1 MNLWGNIT
9 FYIGKIKREKCIE
22 SIAKVITNPGNAVST
37 EKSSDRIAV
46 LSLQLNPEG
55 KYIED
60 SLSLSTV
67 IWALNAL
74 KNEKANLSEVISS
87 KKYQIDVKDLSDT
100 YFDEDKTQKKIEE
113 DEDLQNEKDELPRF
127 VAEAVTWS
135 DLKKLYKY
143 VCNTYIKNN
152 IDIQNDED
160 LQDVYG
166 ISFQMFV
173 DQKTRKTNEND
184 YLGLNH
190 DYFSNDIQIVLNKFQ
205 SGELSRDVYMG
216 QDLIDYIN
224 ILNESSSNRKR
235 INLVKAESKEKLYDA
250 LSDDKKCTT
259 RKMAIAFY
267 ASTNATSSN

>member
-152 IDIQNDED
+152 INIQNDED

-166 ISFQMFV
+166 RKQERL
-173 DQKTRKTNEND
+173 TRMIIWD
-184 YLGLNH
+184 
-190 DYFSNDIQIVLNKFQ
+190 
-205 SGELSRDVYMG
+205 
-216 QDLIDYIN
+216 
-224 ILNESSSNRKR
+224 
-235 INLVKAESKEKLYDA
+235 
-250 LSDDKKCTT
+250 
-259 RKMAIAFY
+259 
-267 ASTNATSSN
+267 